1 MSASTVC
8 LISLRLF
15 PYKPYLFEIG
25 NGSRLTFVT
34 FSLPSFPFQKQI
46 SSGQAL
52 LDEVANAQ
60 RVSVSDVAS
69 PAQARFCESA
79 EASHSSHDVTG
90 AIAKGT
96 PRQLTPFQSLYLS
109 LVAIETYGGVLGTCH
124 PLIDPY

>member
-1 MSASTVC
+1 MSAST
-8 LISLRLF
+8 LFFISLRLF
-15 PYKPYLFEIG
+15 PYQPYLSEVVVDRPHVCH
-25 NGSRLTFVT
+25 SP
-34 FSLPSFPFQKQI
+34 SPSFPYQKQI

-60 RVSVSDVAS
+60 RVSVSNVAS

-96 PRQLTPFQSLYLS
+96 ARQPMPYLS
-109 LVAIETYGGVLGTCH
+109 CIRRWWPVEEKGGVLGTC
-124 PLIDPY
+124 IR

>member
-1 MSASTVC
+1 MHLA
-8 LISLRLF
+8 
-15 PYKPYLFEIG
+15 
-25 NGSRLTFVT
+25 LTFAT
-34 FSLPSFPFQKQI
+34 FPPSFPFQNQI

-96 PRQLTPFQSLYLS
+96 PTTCLFLYLS
-109 LVAIETYGGVLGTCH
+109 LVACEEKLWLLGHMSST
-124 PLIDPY
+124 D